1 MLVHHRSSTETTL
14 VARRMHRNTDAFL
27 DQVRQW
33 ATQGR
38 DVIAVALVGSW
49 AIRTATPASDVD
61 LVIIVNDP
69 QRSLADNQW
78 LQHFGQVLRTSDED
92 WGVVQSKRV
101 FYANG
106 LEVEFGIT
114 SRKWASTA
122 PVDPGTKK
130 VVEHGVRILVDR
142 NGILDSLLR
151 AVDRERK

>member
-1 MLVHHRSSTETTL
+1 MRLGPSSTTSTRL
-14 VARRMHRNTDAFL
+14 IHRNIDAFP

-33 ATQGR
+33 ATQRR

-49 AIRTATPASDVD
+49 AMRTATPASDVD

-69 QRSLADNQW
+69 QRSLANNQW
-78 LQHFGQVLRTSDED
+78 LQHFGEVLRTSDED
-92 WGVVQSKRV
+92 WGEVQSKRV

-130 VVEHGVRILVDR
+130 VVEHGVRILLDR

-151 AVDRERK
+151 AVDHERK